1 MSRAHWIATL
11 CRVFCGIV
19 FIVHGTPKI
28 MNLEDTSQMFSGM
41 GFPGWIAIPI
51 AILEFFGGILLV
63 VGFLTRI
70 LAATFIVEMV
80 VAGIK
85 VHLPAGFDVYHFGDP
100 MARGYEYVLALVLL
114 LLVVILLGAGPVSID
129 GAIAGRKGVG
139 GDAALGERG
148 AV

>member
-28 MNLEDTSQMFSGM
+28 MNLANTTQGFEAM
-41 GFPGWIAIPI
+41 GFPGWMAVPI
-51 AILEFFGGILLV
+51 ALLEFFGGILLL

-70 LAATFIVEMV
+70 LSGLFIVEMI

-85 VHLPAGFDVYHFGDP
+85 VHLPHGFDVFHFGDP
-100 MARGYEYVLALVLL
+100 MARGYEFNLALILL
-114 LLVVILLGAGPVSID
+114 LLVVVLLGAGPISID
-129 GAIAGRKGVG
+129 GAIAGRKGTG
-139 GDAALGERG
+139 TDADLGEPG

>member
-28 MNLEDTSQMFSGM
+28 MNLQDTSQWFTGI
-41 GFPGWIAIPI
+41 GFPGWVAIPV

-70 LAATFIVEMV
+70 LSGLFIIEMIVAAM
-80 VAGIK
+80 K
-85 VHLPAGFDVYHFGDP
+85 VHFPYGFEVFHLGDP
-100 MARGYEYVLALVLL
+100 MARGYEYNVALILL

-129 GAIAGRKGVG
+129 GAIAGRKGAG
-139 GDAALGERG
+139 GVPSPGEHG

>member
-28 MNLEDTSQMFSGM
+28 LNLQDTSQWFAGI
-41 GFPGWIAIPI
+41 GFPGWVAVPV

-70 LAATFIVEMV
+70 LSGLFIVEMI
-80 VAGIK
+80 VAALK
-85 VHLPAGFDVYHFGDP
+85 VHLPYGFEVFHLGDP
-100 MARGYEYVLALVLL
+100 MARGYEYNVALILL
-114 LLVVILLGAGPVSID
+114 LLVVVLLGAGPISID

-139 GDAALGERG
+139 GDTALGERG

>member
-1 MSRAHWIATL
+1 MSRAHWIATF

-28 MNLEDTSQMFSGM
+28 LNLQTTSEWFAGI
-41 GFPGWIAIPI
+41 GFPGWVAVPI

-70 LAATFIVEMV
+70 LSATFIVEMV
-80 VAGIK
+80 VAGLK
-85 VHLPAGFDVYHFGDP
+85 FHLPHGFEVYHLGDP
-100 MARGYEYVLALVLL
+100 LARGYEYVLALILL
-114 LLVVILLGAGPVSID
+114 LLVVMLLGAGPISID
-129 GAIAGRKGVG
+129 GAIAGRKGAG
-139 GDAALGERG
+139 EPAPGERG

>member
-28 MNLEDTSQMFSGM
+28 LNLQATSEWFSGI
-41 GFPGWIAIPI
+41 GFPGWVAIPV

-70 LAATFIVEMV
+70 LSGLFIIEMIVAAL
-80 VAGIK
+80 K
-85 VHLPAGFDVYHFGDP
+85 VHFPYGFEVFHLGDP
-100 MARGYEYVLALVLL
+100 MARGYEYNVALILL
-114 LLVVILLGAGPVSID
+114 LLVVVLLGAGPVSID
-129 GAIAGRKGVG
+129 GAIAGRKGAG
-139 GDAALGERG
+139 GGPAPGEPG